1 MNGMDDTGF
10 ISILREHGLQVTYQ
24 RLAIYQALY
33 HSKEHPSAEEIHQQ
47 VGRRFSMI
55 SLGTVYK
62 TLERFSEAGLIDK
75 INPVA
80 EVARY
85 DANLMP
91 HHHFV
96 CVQCQAIYDLEGVS
110 DDESPM
116 RLDGYEDFKVL
127 KRQVILRG
135 YCPKC
140 RPRGTES

>member
-33 HSKEHPSAEEIHQQ
+33 NSKEHPSAEEIHQQ

-85 DANLMP
+85 DANLLP

-96 CVQCQAIYDLEGVS
+96 CVKCQSIHDLQGVS
-110 DDESPM
+110 SDDLPSPP
-116 RLDGYEDFKVL
+116 EDFEGFKVL
-127 KRQVILRG
+127 KKQIILRG
-135 YCPKC
+135 YCPECVPK
-140 RPRGTES
+140 GELS